1 MLSALRM
8 LAACKSPPVAP
19 LMSMGKLELLRVLL
33 PVELTRDGVESV
45 EEINRETREM
55 EQA

>member
-1 MLSALRM
+1 
-8 LAACKSPPVAP
+8 
-19 LMSMGKLELLRVLL
+19 MSMGKLELLRVLL